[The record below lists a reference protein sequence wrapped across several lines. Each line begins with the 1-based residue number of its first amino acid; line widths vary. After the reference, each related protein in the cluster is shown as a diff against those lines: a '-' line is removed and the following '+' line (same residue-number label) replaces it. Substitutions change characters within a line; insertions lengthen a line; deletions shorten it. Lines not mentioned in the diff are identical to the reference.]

1 MSLTFE
7 KICAKVLGKVT
18 PPLKEK
24 EHILKLA
31 EELRR
36 KVQVASEEANVKAK
50 VRVEG
55 SVAKNT
61 WLSKEPDID
70 IFMRLP
76 TTMPREAFGTTCLK
90 IARKATKGCKQ
101 SERFAEH
108 PYLEAIV
115 DFVRVNIVPCYK
127 VEKGEWKSATDRTP
141 FHTDYVKP
149 LLNEEICGE
158 IRLLKKFMKG
168 IGVYGAEIKVGGF
181 SGYLGEL
188 LTLNYG
194 SFEKVLKSF
203 GEWKGK
209 RVIDYE
215 NHYRGRESEIAKIF
229 EEPLIIV
236 DPIDKGRNVAAA
248 VRKERLDEF
257 IVASRAFVQ
266 KPELK
271 FFYPQ
276 DMKALNSEQLAK
288 TMKTRGS
295 TLIFLKF
302 GKLKAVPDILWGQL
316 YRSQKTIRTML
327 KQHDFNVIR
336 DSVWSDEENLSVL
349 IFELAQQI
357 LSLFRK
363 HLGPPIEKR
372 TECERFLRKHL
383 GASQTVSGPRI
394 EEGRWVVETKRK
406 HNDAVEL
413 VNEKLRG
420 RDGER
425 LILPDLIAE
434 SVRKDFETLVNE
446 ECMKLYS
453 TSPEF
458 AKFLTEFLDGK
469 PKWLTVY

>member
-1 MSLTFE
+1 MSSTFE
-7 KICAKVLGKVT
+7 KVCAKVLGDVT
-18 PPLKEK
+18 PSLKEK
-24 EHILKLA
+24 EHILELA
-31 EELRR
+31 EELM
-36 KVQVASEEANVKAK
+36 KKLQIASEEAHVKAE

-76 TTMPREAFGTTCLK
+76 TAMPREAFGTTCLR
-90 IARKATKGCKQ
+90 IAKKATRGCKQ
-101 SERFAEH
+101 IERFAEH

-115 DFVRVNIVPCYK
+115 DSVRVNIVPCYK

-149 LLNEEICGE
+149 RLNEESCGQ

-181 SGYLGEL
+181 SGYLCEL

-203 GEWKGK
+203 EEWKGK
-209 RVIDYE
+209 RIIDYE
-215 NHYRGRESEIAKIF
+215 NHYHGRENEIGKIF
-229 EEPLIIV
+229 EESLVIV
-236 DPIDKGRNVAAA
+236 DPVDKGRNVAAA
-248 VRKERLDEF
+248 VRRERLDEF
-257 IVASRAFVQ
+257 ITASRAFVK
-266 KPELK
+266 KPDLK

-276 DMKALNSEQLAK
+276 DRKTIDSGQLAK
-288 TMKTRGS
+288 TLKTRGS
-295 TLIFLKF
+295 TLVFLKF

-316 YRSQKTIRTML
+316 YRSQKALRTML
-327 KQHDFNVIR
+327 RQHDFNVIR
-336 DSVWSDEENLSVL
+336 DSVWSDEENISVI
-349 IFELAQQI
+349 IFELERQI
-357 LSLFRK
+357 LSPFKK

-383 GASQTVSGPRI
+383 KASQTVSGPRI
-394 EEGRWVVETKRK
+394 ESGRWVVETKRK
-406 HNDAVEL
+406 YNDAVEL

-420 RDGER
+420 RDRQR
-425 LILPDLIAE
+425 LSLPDLLAK
-434 SVRKDFETLVNE
+434 SVRKDFEALVNE
-446 ECMKLYS
+446 ECIKLYS
-453 TSPEF
+453 SSPEF

-469 PKWLTVY
+469 PRWLT

>member
-1 MSLTFE
+1 MSSTFE
-7 KICAKVLGKVT
+7 KVCTKVLGKVT
-18 PPLKEK
+18 PLPKEK
-24 EHILKLA
+24 EHILTLA
-31 EELRR
+31 EELRK
-36 KVQVASEEANVKAK
+36 KVQIASEEANVKAE

-70 IFMRLP
+70 IFIRLP
-76 TTMPREAFGTTCLK
+76 TTMPREAFGTICLR
-90 IARKATKGCKQ
+90 IARKATKGSQQ

-115 DFVRVNIVPCYK
+115 DSVRVNIVPCYK

-181 SGYLGEL
+181 SGYLCEL

-194 SFEKVLKSF
+194 SFEKVLKTFS
-203 GEWKGK
+203 EWKGK
-209 RVIDYE
+209 RIIDYE
-215 NHYRGRESEIAKIF
+215 NYYRGRESEIGKIF
-229 EEPLIIV
+229 EEPLVIV

-248 VRKERLDEF
+248 VRKERLYGF
-257 IVASRAFVQ
+257 IATSRAFVQ
-266 KPELK
+266 KPDLK

-276 DMKALNSEQLAK
+276 EKKAINIEQLAQ
-288 TMKTRGS
+288 TLKTRGS
-295 TLIFLKF
+295 ALVFLKF

-316 YRSQKTIRTML
+316 YRSQRTLRTML

-349 IFELAQQI
+349 IFELEQQI
-357 LSLFRK
+357 LSPFKK
-363 HLGPPIEKR
+363 HLGPPIEKI

-383 GASQTVSGPRI
+383 GASQTVSGPHI
-394 EEGRWVVETKRK
+394 EGGRWVVETKRRYS
-406 HNDAVEL
+406 DAVKL
-413 VNEKLRG
+413 VDEKLRG
-420 RDGER
+420 IGRQS
-425 LILPDLIAE
+425 LSMPDLIAE
-434 SVRKDFETLVNE
+434 SVRKDFEVLVNE
-446 ECMKLYS
+446 ECVKLYS
-453 TSPEF
+453 SNPEF

-469 PKWLTVY
+469 PRWLT